1 MVIKKGA
8 TVFEFYNG
16 GIWLPLTKQAVEIFA
31 PKTLRDRFGE
41 VNTMK
46 NVLDTDRTPPAQERS
61 FKAATKLKVE

>member
-16 GIWLPLTKQAVEIFA
+16 AIWLPLTKQAVEIFA

-46 NVLDTDRTPPAQERS
+46 NVLDTDRTPPALERS